1 MTTLS
6 EILAKLADLKP
17 ELKRRYKVR
26 EIGLF
31 GSWVRA
37 EQHTTSDIDILVEF
51 EEEADLF
58 DWIGLTLYLEENL
71 GYPVDVVPRKAL
83 RPELQPA
90 VLEQVVRICLWP
102 EREQVSDERRHGDDL
117 HQWTTG

>member
-90 VLEQVVRICLWP
+90 VLEQVVRI
-102 EREQVSDERRHGDDL
+102 
-117 HQWTTG
+117 